1 MDISLRVCIV
11 ERDKSGWVPPQTK
24 MKSCCYVIGA
34 STSPGKEMGTV
45 GKCGYF
51 SRKAHNLWII
61 LIFQ

>member
-11 ERDKSGWVPPQTK
+11 ERDKFGCVPPQTK

-34 STSPGKEMGTV
+34 STSPGKEMETG

-51 SRKAHNLWII
+51 SRKAHNLQII
-61 LIFQ
+61 LIF